1 MITIEN
7 AKNAKIFYCE
17 NCDFKCNKQSNFIK
31 HTMTRKHK
39 MITNGNIK
47 ENITPT
53 KLIKKICE
61 CGNEYTHT
69 SGLWRHKKI
78 CKTVNNTLAEQCD
91 KPPTNV
97 DHNDKEELILMLIK
111 ENAEFKSMLMGQQN
125 MMMEV
130 IKNGTHN
137 TTNNNT
143 NTQN

>member
-91 KPPTNV
+91 KPPTNEPT
-97 DHNDKEELILMLIK
+97 DKDLIMMLIK
-111 ENAEFKSMLMGQQN
+111 KNDELQN